1 MTVEAGRPGRVVVG
15 GASGFL
21 GRALVA
27 HARRAGRELVTIGRG
42 DADVGWHDAD
52 GIARAVDGAALVV
65 GLAGKS
71 VDCRYTAANRAEILD
86 SRLLTTA
93 ALHRAIGRAE
103 RPPALWVNSS
113 TATIYRHAED
123 RAMTES
129 AGEHGEGFSVAVA
142 EAWEAELFS
151 GALPGTRRVALRTA
165 IVLGRGG
172 ALAPLVRLTRL
183 GLGGPQYD
191 GRWPVS
197 AGRRA
202 AGTAHRFRPT
212 KGRQWF
218 SWIHLDDVVR
228 AIDFLE
234 LHALE
239 GPVNLSSP
247 NPVQNRELMA
257 TLRRI
262 VGMPF
267 GAPQPRWLLELG
279 AAMIGTETELVLK
292 SRRVLPERL
301 EAAGFRFAYPELE
314 PALRSIVRGPAG
326 GRERGS
332 GTAALPRPS
341 EIG

>member
-1 MTVEAGRPGRVVVG
+1 MTAEPGRGGRVVIG

-27 HARRAGRELVTIGRG
+27 RARRAGRELLTIGRG
-42 DADVGWHDAD
+42 DADVAWHDAD
-52 GIARAVDGAALVV
+52 GIARAVDGAALVI
-65 GLAGKS
+65 GLSGRS
-71 VDCRYTAANRAEILD
+71 VDCRYTAANRAEIVR
-86 SRLLTTA
+86 SRLETTA
-93 ALHRAIGRAE
+93 ALRAAIGRAE
-103 RPPALWVNSS
+103 HPPAVWANSS
-113 TATIYRHAED
+113 TATIYRHAD
-123 RAMTES
+123 GRAMTE
-129 AGEHGEGFSVAVA
+129 ATGEHGEGFSVAVA
-142 EAWEAELFS
+142 EAWEAELFA
-151 GALPGTRRVALRTA
+151 GALPGTRRIALRTA

-197 AGRRA
+197 AARRA
-202 AGTAHRFRPT
+202 AGTAHRFRRT
-212 KGRQWF
+212 SGRQWF

-234 LHALE
+234 LHPLD

-257 TLRRI
+257 TLRRV
-262 VGMPF
+262 VGIPF

-301 EAAGFRFAYPELE
+301 EASGFRFAFPELE
-314 PALRSIVRGPAG
+314 PALRSIVRGPV
-326 GRERGS
+326 RRSRWGS
-332 GTAALPRPS
+332 EALALPRSS